1 MKISDV
7 FSPNCHFKRFDQLTT
22 FDNHNLVC
30 TESIYSL
37 EDLSIYLVKTLIT
50 FADDKKVYSQ
60 ELQFCRWTR
69 FLVSEYPVCTVC
81 IQVRVHVPFPFPRL
95 DNIKIVK
102 NNDSFIIS
110 IAVGISL
117 SIAWKYLVRNLSF
130 SRLNYRN
137 PRASRVSLRYF

>member
-1 MKISDV
+1 MCSIDYGKYTRLISEKFGFFLSKLSFQKV
-7 FSPNCHFKRFDQLTT
+7 FVDQLTT
-22 FDNHNLVC
+22 FDNQNLVC
-30 TESIYSL
+30 TESIYTL

-50 FADDKKVYSQ
+50 FADDKKEYSQ

-69 FLVSEYPVCTVC
+69 FLVSEYPVCKVC

-110 IAVGISL
+110 IAVGKM
-117 SIAWKYLVRNLSF
+117 IALLKLVH
-130 SRLNYRN
+130 
-137 PRASRVSLRYF
+137 